1 MDPYVYEIYLKID
14 SEKLEYEG
22 KTDIALPEAEE
33 ILNLDSVDIAIKSVS
48 IDGQKAEF
56 EVSKELLIV
65 HNRDHGKKVHI
76 EYSSKIPASLKGIYY
91 ARTGKETVIT
101 TQFESTGARHAFPCF
116 DNPSAKGIFHITLN
130 IEKDLDAIS
139 NMKPREVHVDEVRKE
154 VMFYAT
160 PRMSTYLIY
169 IGVGKFDEK
178 KRQYRDM
185 DIILAAPRG
194 KLTKSDLPLEWAS
207 QALSYYDM
215 YFNFEYFLP
224 KLHLISVPEF
234 AAGAMENWGAITFR
248 EMYLD
253 IGKSTGTNTLKST
266 MEVIFH
272 EIVHQWFGD
281 LVTMKWWNDL
291 WLNESF
297 ATFMSYKAIEDIR
310 PAWHPVNDMVQ
321 LRTSQA
327 LLSDSLEH
335 SHPIDAK
342 VSDPNSVAQ
351 IFDEISY
358 GKGAS
363 ILRMIEAYV
372 GQENFREGLRLYL
385 SDHALGNAEGKD
397 LWESIEKASG
407 MKISNIMEAWIK
419 RMGYPYI
426 TVAMEG
432 SKLKMEQHRF
442 LMSGKSTDETW
453 PIPLTMIHRP
463 GKVESMILEERSR
476 TVDAGDF
483 AKLNSKATGFF
494 RTLYSGKTLEYVLS
508 NWNTFKELDK
518 WGLINDYYAFV
529 RSGKATRDEYFRVI
543 EKSADDMEQIIVEE
557 VASQLYH
564 IWSVTQ
570 SEGVRI
576 RGVNYIKMKMEKI
589 GPKRKG
595 ENDEIS
601 ILRGVLASILVRM
614 DQEYAK
620 SRSGEFKDFSNV
632 DPDMKSSSALA
643 FSISGGSYDD
653 LMKAF
658 YGTESDEDRGKLIN
672 AAGWMT
678 SQNDREKFL
687 EDLSKGVVKRQDM
700 QRFFTACTDSPH
712 SRKFMLD
719 NLERSME
726 MLVGA
731 FSGSRTPSRVL
742 EQCISIL
749 GLDHGK
755 EVDEVVEKIRK
766 PELQT
771 GIDKG
776 KELLEI
782 NAAIRKAFND

>member
-1 MDPYVYEIYLKID
+1 MDPYVYDIYLKID
-14 SEKLEYEG
+14 SAKLEYEG
-22 KTDIALPEAEE
+22 KTDITLPEAEE
-33 ILNLDSVDIAIKSVS
+33 ILNLDSVDIEIKSVS
-48 IDGQKAEF
+48 IDGRKAEF
-56 EVSKELLIV
+56 QVKKELLTV

-76 EYSSKIPASLKGIYY
+76 EYSAKIPASLKGIYH
-91 ARTGKETVIT
+91 AKAGKETVIT

-130 IEKDLDAIS
+130 IDKDLDAIS
-139 NMKPREVHVDEVRKE
+139 NMKPKEVHIEGNRKD

-169 IGVGKFDEK
+169 IGVGKFEEK

-185 DIILAAPRG
+185 EIILAAPRG
-194 KLTKSDLPLEWAS
+194 KLTQSDLPLEWAS

-297 ATFMSYKAIEDIR
+297 ATFMSYKAVEDIK
-310 PAWHPVNDMVQ
+310 PQWHPINDMVKM
-321 LRTSQA
+321 RTSQA

-335 SHPIDAK
+335 SHPIDADVK
-342 VSDPNSVAQ
+342 DPNSVAQ

-407 MKISNIMEAWIK
+407 MKISYIMEAWIK
-419 RMGYPYI
+419 RMGYPYV
-426 TVAMEG
+426 TVAVEG

-442 LMSGKSTDETW
+442 LMSGRSTDEIW
-453 PIPLTMIHRP
+453 PIPMTMLHRS
-463 GKVESMILEERSR
+463 GKVESIVMDERTKSME
-476 TVDAGDF
+476 TGDF
-483 AKLNSKATGFF
+483 SKLNSRSTGFF
-494 RTLYSGKTLEYVLS
+494 RTLYLGRTLESVLS
-508 NWNTFKELDK
+508 NWNTFKDLDK
-518 WGLINDYYAFV
+518 WGIISDYYAFLG
-529 RSGKATRDEYFRVI
+529 SGKVSKDEYFRVI
-543 EKSADDMEQIIVEE
+543 DCAREDMDQIVIEE
-557 VASQLYH
+557 IASQIYH
-564 IWSVTQ
+564 IWSVTL
-570 SEGVRI
+570 SETVRK
-576 RGVNYIKMKMEKI
+576 RGVDYIKLKMEKI
-589 GPKRKG
+589 GPKRRG
-595 ENDEIS
+595 EDDDIS

-614 DQEYAK
+614 DQTYAK
-620 SRSGEFKDFSNV
+620 SRSAEFKNFGNL
-632 DPDMKSSSALA
+632 DPDMKNSSALA

-658 YGTESDEDRGKLIN
+658 FDTESDEDRGKLIN
-672 AAGWMT
+672 AAGWMK
-678 SQNDREKFL
+678 SGSDRDKFL
-687 EDLSKGVVKRQDM
+687 EDVSSGVIKRQDM
-700 QRFFTACTDSPH
+700 QRFFTACTDAPH

-719 NLERSME
+719 NLEESID
-726 MLVGA
+726 MLLRA

-742 EQCISIL
+742 EQCISVL
-749 GLDHGK
+749 GLDHEREVK
-755 EVDEVVEKIRK
+755 EIVEKIKK

-776 KELLEI
+776 GDLLEI
-782 NAAIRKAFND
+782 NNAIRKAFKE